1 MESTAKNAKDVVP
14 DQYVRGYLYVPEDYT
29 GDEEV
34 PLVVTI
40 SGNGTSFWILEDG
53 TNNFGTN
60 IMYDAATT
68 SWIGKGAIVVG
79 IHDRSIMGG
88 NGEDYDYLLD
98 DVNVIK

>member
-1 MESTAKNAKDVVP
+1 MSA
-14 DQYVRGYLYVPEDYT
+14 GYLYVPEDYT

-60 IMYDAATT
+60 IMYDAATPPG
-68 SWIGKGAIVVG
+68 SERAPC
-79 IHDRSIMGG
+79 GG
-88 NGEDYDYLLD
+88 GP
-98 DVNVIK
+98 

>member
-68 SWIGKGAIVVG
+68 SWIGKAPLWWGSMTARLWAATARTMTIFWT
-79 IHDRSIMGG
+79 M
-88 NGEDYDYLLD
+88 
-98 DVNVIK
+98 